1 MRVEDFKEFVKTAKK
16 FYNKSNRISVCDH
29 ILFHKDKVKMVNITD
44 GISVEL
50 LLEDEYCEDPF
61 TIPFLDFEK
70 LINKVKLSPIS
81 FSVNK
86 DFQVNVITGKGTFT
100 FQGDKGP
107 DKFPLLVKDPTK
119 LLFNATLSNGE
130 LKLIKKAE
138 NFAAKDELRPVMNT
152 VFVDK
157 DTIVASD
164 AHFICFLPTEKSR
177 DKTFLIP
184 RNIAKYLGD
193 NKKEVDVFTDE
204 ENKFI
209 SFMEWD
215 KKLTISSK
223 QVDCKYP
230 NYRAVISQDNPISFS
245 VNTKELLETL
255 DTASISVPY
264 SDMVSIEVKD
274 GIVSVRAQ
282 NLDMDKSFHRKLSSV
297 EAGDDIT
304 FGFNYKRLI
313 AILKAENKE
322 ISTFELSSPERGF
335 IINEYYLLMPMMIN

>member
-1 MRVEDFKEFVKTAKK
+1 MRVEDFKDFVKTAKK

-29 ILFHKDKVKMVNITD
+29 ILFHKDKVKMVNIID

-70 LINKVKLSPIS
+70 LINKVKMSPIS

-86 DFQVNVITGKGTFT
+86 DFQVDVITGKGTFT
-100 FQGDKGP
+100 FQGDKEP
-107 DKFPLLVKDPTK
+107 DEFPLLVKDPTK
-119 LLFNATLSNGE
+119 LLFNTTLSNSE

-138 NFAAKDELRPVMNT
+138 NFAANDESKPVLNS
-152 VFVDK
+152 VFVDN

-164 AHFICFLPTEKSR
+164 AHFLCFLPTEKSR

-204 ENKFI
+204 DKFI
-209 SFMEWD
+209 SFMERD

-230 NYRAVISQDNPISFS
+230 NYRAVIPQNNPISFS

-255 DTASISVPY
+255 DTASISAPY
-264 SDMVSIEVKD
+264 SDMMSIEVKD
-274 GIVSVRAQ
+274 VIVSVRTQ
-282 NLDMDKSFHRKLSSV
+282 NLDMSKSFHRKLSSV
-297 EAGDDIT
+297 ESGDDIT
-304 FGFNYKRLI
+304 FGFNYKKLI

-335 IINEYYLLMPMMIN
+335 IINEYYLLMPMMTN